1 MRSIFLNASVVHIM
15 QVFSLEKTKL
25 ELLSDDNEAN
35 YFLENPCIFVIIFR
49 KILFSRIKLI

>member
-1 MRSIFLNASVVHIM
+1 M

-35 YFLENPCIFVIIFR
+35 YFLENPCIFVVIFR